1 MFNKIIFYILFLLI
15 NSSLEL
21 YASKLSQYGSVTVT
35 GRSAFYLSLDNY
47 KPKDTLYFELSFDK
61 NYKDNS
67 ISLGFLENNY
77 HFFSYYYDFNL
88 ISSKSYSIEGNTY
101 TLYFSYTLKENKK
114 YLLILTSNLLVNNK
128 YIQFTLKHAKE
139 YAKEKKGDIVGGII
153 CIVIDVILFI
163 ALNIIL
169 CRCKR
174 KQEESLRQLVESHNT
189 NQPKYSNE
197 PVFTQP
203 QPLSDQSQ
211 TPVY

>member
-15 NSSLEL
+15 NSSLEVY
-21 YASKLSQYGSVTVT
+21 YASELPQYDTVTVT
-35 GRSAFYLSLDNY
+35 ESKAFYLSLDNF
-47 KPKDTLYFELSFDK
+47 KSKDTLYFELSFDK

-101 TLYFSYTLKENKK
+101 TLYFTYTLKGNKK
-114 YLLILTSNLLVNNK
+114 YLLILTPDLGNK

-153 CIVIDVILFI
+153 CIVVDVILFI

-174 KQEESLRQLVESHNT
+174 KNEELVPYT
-189 NQPKYSNE
+189 NVNNSTYTSQ

-203 QPLSDQSQ
+203 QPLYDQSQ
-211 TPVY
+211 TPAY